1 MVYKIQTTQINVLKY
16 VGLQILLTSL
26 TYSGILL
33 FYDSTVLVGL
43 DLNAEAA
50 WSELGVDIARFFY
63 MLVVSQFT
71 SSL

>member
-50 WSELGVDIARFFY
+50 
-63 MLVVSQFT
+63 
-71 SSL
+71 